1 MSNARGSPAMTNLE
15 IPSDND
21 VVAALAALGGHATAI
36 ELRDAL
42 IANGHSKSRCEL
54 AIQRAAD
61 RGRLNIER
69 DWTLSLDQERQ
80 VA

>member
-1 MSNARGSPAMTNLE
+1 MTDRE
-15 IPSDND
+15 IPSDD
-21 VVAALAALGGHATAI
+21 EVVAVLEALGGHASAI

-42 IANGHSKSRCEL
+42 IKRNHGKSRCEL

-61 RGRLNIER
+61 RARIYIWR
-69 DWTLSLDQERQ
+69 DWTLHLDREQQ